1 VKSRITLLGV
11 VGLLIAATCDEPARG
26 GRYTYHITDGWD
38 LQLSA
43 AHSKL
48 VSDYGQGLNTAETS
62 LSLGY
67 RF

>member
-1 VKSRITLLGV
+1 MKSRITLLGV
-11 VGLLIAATCDEPARG
+11 VCLLIAATCDEPARG
-26 GRYTYHITDGWD
+26 GRYTYHITDSRD

-43 AHSKL
+43 AYSKF
-48 VSDYGQGLNTAETS
+48 VSDCRQGLNTAETS